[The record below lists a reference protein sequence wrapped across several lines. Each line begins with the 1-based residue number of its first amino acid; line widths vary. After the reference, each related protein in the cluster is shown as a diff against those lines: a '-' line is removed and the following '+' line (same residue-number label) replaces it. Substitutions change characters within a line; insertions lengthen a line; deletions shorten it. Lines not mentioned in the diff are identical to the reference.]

1 MYDKKVLLSCAVAL
15 RRHQL
20 FVEMVRQDKRALEAA
35 AAVAV
40 TKQQP
45 EQIKGTRPADLPV
58 YGQEFL
64 SRE

>member
-1 MYDKKVLLSCAVAL
+1 MSYSKVLLSCAVVL

-35 AAVAV
+35 AAVAAA
-40 TKQQP
+40 KQQP
-45 EQIKGTRPADLPV
+45 EQIKGTRPADMPV
-58 YGQEFL
+58 YGKEFL

>member
-1 MYDKKVLLSCAVAL
+1 MPCCAISPS

-20 FVEMVRQDKRALEAA
+20 FVDMVRQDKQALEAA

-40 TKQQP
+40 TKQQQ

-58 YGQEFL
+58 YGREFL